1 MEFLT
6 ASLMINIIIP
16 CNYLS
21 VKKLLEYLNIIFSA
35 LSYQLHIVCLIDSIL
50 VEGIGQND
58 NIITYV
64 HSLHLNKWLIKYFWS
79 YM

>member
-1 MEFLT
+1 MEFLI
-6 ASLMINIIIP
+6 ASLMINIFHIII
-16 CNYLS
+16 CLS
-21 VKKLLEYLNIIFSA
+21 KLLEYLNIIISINPILSA
-35 LSYQLHIVCLIDSIL
+35 SYCMFIDSIIL

-64 HSLHLNKWLIKYFWS
+64 HSLHLNKWLIRYFWS